1 MSLNTLE
8 LIVSP
13 VQLVPVQSLF
23 LTSTCSTVIFFS
35 SLFPRFGSVHS
46 TYDVPRFCSQW
57 LHRIPAVPPFPVLI
71 ALVGSE
77 LREGII
83 EGFEPSS
90 LCSYY
95 PLSSAIAAPAHP
107 MCLLPSSSQCPC
119 YHFSSPHCY
128 TTHVS
133 IHSRKRFPS
142 FFPSFPTS
150 SLI

>member
-23 LTSTCSTVIFFS
+23 LTSTCSTVIFYP
-35 SLFPRFGSVHS
+35 LFPRFGSVHS

-77 LREGII
+77 LRERII

-107 MCLLPSSSQCPC
+107 MCLPPSPLLPSALAIISLHPTATPLM
-119 YHFSSPHCY
+119 SPFIPEKD
-128 TTHVS
+128 S
-133 IHSRKRFPS
+133 PPS
-142 FFPSFPTS
+142 FLPFRLLF
-150 SLI
+150 